1 VTDTDREALLQAA
14 NWPDPQAADGRDRI
28 SVVPIAIDTRT
39 LPVID
44 REHGS
49 REVLT
54 LGSLHY
60 APNAEGIRWFVRQ
73 VFPAIRERVGG
84 VRLTIAGR
92 NPPGDL
98 LRAAKDSGGT
108 VSVTGYVENLEPLL
122 RRSGVVVVPVL
133 SGSGM
138 RVRILEALS
147 RGMPVVT
154 TTIGAEGIEAR
165 PGTDL
170 LVADEPEDFAAA
182 VVRVLREP
190 ETAALLSANGRRLAE
205 TRYDV
210 RVALAGLEEAYEASL
225 RRLKGLTLRGGGRGE

>member
-1 VTDTDREALLQAA
+1 
-14 NWPDPQAADGRDRI
+14 
-28 SVVPIAIDTRT
+28 
-39 LPVID
+39 
-44 REHGS
+44 
-49 REVLT
+49 
-54 LGSLHY
+54 
-60 APNAEGIRWFVRQ
+60 
-73 VFPAIRERVGG
+73 VGG
-84 VRLTIAGR
+84 ARLTIAGR

-98 LRAAKDSGGT
+98 LRAAKDSNGT
-108 VSVTGYVENLEPLL
+108 VSAAGYVENLEPLL

-170 LVADEPEDFAAA
+170 LVADTPDDFAAA

-210 RVALAGLEEAYEASL
+210 RVALAGLEGAYEASL
-225 RRLKGLTLRGGGRGE
+225 RRLNSLTPRGGGRGA